1 MHVCNAPEICQAL
14 SQYPP
19 HSTLPLEKHLVYR
32 DYNEVAI
39 VKRVESRDSKI
50 QSTWWPPKPIKI
62 HEHGLKTWIIIR
74 DSNWQRMGAIAIQPL
89 STSMVPAS
97 PLIKSTW
104 DCTTL
109 RPCIRYF
116 FISSYSTNE
125 TELKEKSSKI
135 VANQTSVSTQDRSKT
150 SKEMDG
156 TLKISH
162 VLVGRTKKSYLPISL
177 LYPIFNF
184 QKFWKD

>member
-1 MHVCNAPEICQAL
+1 MHVCNPPETCQAL

-62 HEHGLKTWIIIR
+62 HEHGLKIWIIIR
-74 DSNWQRMGAIAIQPL
+74 DSNWQQMGAIAIQLL

-97 PLIKSTW
+97 PLIKITW

-109 RPCIRYF
+109 RPCTRYF
-116 FISSYSTNE
+116 LFLPCQNPKQYHEYTVWYN
-125 TELKEKSSKI
+125 TVQTKLSK
-135 VANQTSVSTQDRSKT
+135 
-150 SKEMDG
+150 
-156 TLKISH
+156 
-162 VLVGRTKKSYLPISL
+162 KKNLP
-177 LYPIFNF
+177 
-184 QKFWKD
+184 K